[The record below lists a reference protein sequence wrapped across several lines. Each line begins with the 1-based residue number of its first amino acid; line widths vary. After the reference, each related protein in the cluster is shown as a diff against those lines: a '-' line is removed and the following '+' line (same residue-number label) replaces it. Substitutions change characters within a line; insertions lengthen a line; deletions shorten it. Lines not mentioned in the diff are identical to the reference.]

1 MTEASDISHVAH
13 QFNDAD
19 QQRETA
25 TLGMWVFLA
34 TEILFFG
41 AIFVAYGVYRLR
53 FEEAFRQG
61 SMDLKWYLGGINT
74 AVLLGSSFFM
84 ALGVHAS
91 QHGHTDALVR
101 YLWIT
106 IALGML
112 FIGIKGLEYYL
123 EYQEGLLPG
132 PITFHNVKPSEQEE
146 NGFVRGFGKFE
157 EWIAPVAKA
166 EHKSDVRPPE
176 ERLFMCFYF
185 IMTGIH
191 ATHMLIGI
199 GVMLT
204 LIYLAKRGTFSA
216 AYHNPVEMAG
226 LYWHFVDTVWVFL
239 FPIRLGLPD
248 GADRSDAAAGVNLR
262 VCLHQRR

>member
-1 MTEASDISHVAH
+1 MTRDEMTEASQTSRGVHVAH

-25 TLGMWVFLA
+25 ALGMWVFLA
-34 TEILFFG
+34 TEVLFFG
-41 AIFVAYGVYRLR
+41 AIFVAYGVYRLKY
-53 FEEAFRQG
+53 EEAFRQG
-61 SMDLKWYLGGINT
+61 SMDLKWYLGGFNT

-84 ALGVHAS
+84 ALAVHAS
-91 QHGHTDALVR
+91 QHGHTSS
-101 YLWIT
+101 
-106 IALGML
+106 L
-112 FIGIKGLEYYL
+112 FVGIKGLEYYL

-132 PITFHNVKPSEQEE
+132 PISFHNVKPPEEEE
-146 NGFVRGFGKFE
+146 NGFVRAFSRFE
-157 EWIAPVAKA
+157 QWIAPVAPARDKA
-166 EHKSDVRPPE
+166 KVRPTE
-176 ERLFMCFYF
+176 ERLFMTFYF

-216 AYHNPVEMAG
+216 AYHNPVEMSG

-239 FPIRLGLPD
+239 FPILYL
-248 GADRSDAAAGVNLR
+248 LR
-262 VCLHQRR
+262 FK